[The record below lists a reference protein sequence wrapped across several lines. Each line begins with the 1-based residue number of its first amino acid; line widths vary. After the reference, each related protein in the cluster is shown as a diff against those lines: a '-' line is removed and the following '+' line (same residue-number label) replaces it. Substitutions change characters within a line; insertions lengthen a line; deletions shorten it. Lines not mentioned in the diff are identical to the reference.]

1 MASNASDTASRSFGQ
16 NEVQDETD
24 KSTAADD
31 QLLLKVTQLAEEKG
45 FLEQQVEML
54 TRQLEQVKLLC
65 VAVRD

>member
-16 NEVQDETD
+16 NEAQDETD
-24 KSTAADD
+24 KSTAGDD

-54 TRQLEQVKLLC
+54 TRQLEQVKLVC
-65 VAVRD
+65 VAM